1 VNKGSLSR
9 HTANAVMKQ
18 AGIDRKFLRLEDTP
32 ISVRDALASFMSHS
46 VTCPYLPGM
55 KRKTRRPSVL
65 PVLATLLAL
74 VLTGVGTLPASAQA
88 CLSDREIQEAVSSG
102 RIKSLYDVLAS
113 AGIDSSQSVL
123 NVQVCD
129 QGGRLVYIIGVL
141 SPSGEAQNLV
151 LDAQ

>member
-1 VNKGSLSR
+1 
-9 HTANAVMKQ
+9 
-18 AGIDRKFLRLEDTP
+18 
-32 ISVRDALASFMSHS
+32 
-46 VTCPYLPGM
+46 M
-55 KRKTRRPSVL
+55 KRKTRKLSVL
-65 PVLATLLAL
+65 PVLVTLLAL
-74 VLTGVGTLPASAQA
+74 VFTGVGTLPASAQA

-102 RIKSLYDVLAS
+102 RIKSLYEVLAS